1 MAKEIDLVGW
11 ILKLKT
17 TKINRMHDKEN
28 VTNCRYNSF
37 SQTKLA
43 KQNWDFCKMIVKSG
57 LRKLLKN

>member
-1 MAKEIDLVGW
+1 MAKEINPVGW

-37 SQTKLA
+37 SQT
-43 KQNWDFCKMIVKSG
+43 
-57 LRKLLKN
+57 